1 MYLKHPSSS
10 YLQEKVRI
18 CHEAIMQEV
27 ALVETTNPIRSASPS
42 VPQIPSD
49 RLNAL
54 LRFTSATDDSQ
65 TLGSSEATNV
75 VDNANSYQPSSPVS
89 KRTRIDQV

>member
-1 MYLKHPSSS
+1 MYLKHLSSS
-10 YLQEKVRI
+10 YLQEKVKR

-27 ALVETTNPIRSASPS
+27 SLVETTNPIRSASPS
-42 VPQIPSD
+42 VPQSPSD

-54 LRFTSATDDSQ
+54 LCFSPETDGSQ
-65 TLGSSEATNV
+65 TPGLLESTN

-89 KRTRIDQV
+89 KRTRLDQV